1 MPQTQLNYRHVGS
14 LVLGIAIGYGSCL
27 LSISLSRIPGGL
39 QPGTWFSGSGNPADP
54 RHARPAVLARAK
66 VDVACL
72 YASVAYKP
80 GDVLSLPDVGVVSV
94 CSASPSGPIWLDL
107 ANASARRWSSWSKA
121 RFAEL
126 MHDFVLFDGGIKK
139 LPRPHQYFGV

>member
-107 ANASARRWSSWSKA
+107 ANASARR
-121 RFAEL
+121 
-126 MHDFVLFDGGIKK
+126 
-139 LPRPHQYFGV
+139 